1 MTSLFFEYALIGEK
15 TMEYS
20 KINKNAV
27 KAWFIG
33 RTIFLVIFSIV
44 YLAIMYKFVIP
55 KFVYISVIKYGLNVL
70 SFIILGYL
78 CVNTFIF
85 PKVEYREWKYLIGE
99 DKIELISGIIIREK
113 TIIPISR
120 IQHLDIEQ
128 GPIYRKFGLAVLKI
142 NTAGASHEIPALT
155 IEEAEDISEKLKG
168 IVEMSD
174 KIE

>member
-1 MTSLFFEYALIGEK
+1 
-15 TMEYS
+15 MEYS
-20 KINKNAV
+20 RINKNAV

-33 RTIFLVIFSIV
+33 RIIFLVIFSGI
-44 YLAIMYKFVIP
+44 YLAIGYKFLIP
-55 KFVYISVIKYGLNVL
+55 KFGESITFKYVFGIL
-70 SFIILGYL
+70 SFLILGFF

-85 PKVEYREWKYLIGE
+85 PKIEYRQWRYLITE
-99 DKIELISGIIIREK
+99 DKIELINGIIIRSK
-113 TIIPISR
+113 IIIPISR

-128 GPIYRKFGLAVLKI
+128 GPIYRKFGLACLKL

-155 IEEAEDISEKLKG
+155 IDEAEELSEKLKQ